1 MKIVLIVI
9 GIIIA
14 VIILIAIGIFLWL
27 WITIEKS
34 DNKEGPSKW
43 EEHIMNHPLPQAK
56 RYYGEEHEWNPK
68 FNLHHRGVRVRN
80 IPFVPDKKE
89 VFYLEN
95 EYDEPA
101 NKFIQENISYIK
113 ELFAKKG
120 FRFTYLPDKKLNFA
134 KLEMFAKYLY
144 PNYKINRDE
153 NIDEEADG
161 IIFKNGIVSLKSSFL
176 LDYMV
181 NPGNR
186 KNVKSSFAWL
196 GSEKKNSDS
205 EGSTYTFDYITFDAT
220 EANVHPKEILDE
232 IFPEV
237 GESKIF
243 GGGAFMIVHDYEG
256 EEEQRT
262 RPYKGGSED
271 SHSSLGAT
279 EDDYKDSMG
288 NRRSYGPPLY
298 SARQGSFFGHMIA
311 PEEETASDKRL
322 ARKSTGI
329 NLSKGNTALADE
341 HFDDIDALDDETR
354 NTLIDVQHKLESVRL
369 SGISEAIIAKF
380 IKPMP
385 TISMM
390 VVTHDFH
397 IILSD
402 YGNMEIMMEPL
413 VKAVYIL
420 FLRHPEGI
428 MFKDLY
434 DYRKELEIIYR
445 CVKAK
450 NNQIDRLLES
460 PASPQI
466 SKNVDSLCN
475 PTKNS
480 INEKCTRIKEAF
492 IMKFSDY
499 LAQNYY
505 ITGSKAT
512 VKKIS
517 LPRSYVYWEK
527 DDTHNT
533 ETDMAKI

>member
-1 MKIVLIVI
+1 MKIVLIII

-34 DNKEGPSKW
+34 DHKDGQDEW
-43 EEHIMNHPLPQAK
+43 AEHIKNNPLPQAK

-80 IPFVPDKKE
+80 IPFVPDRKE

-120 FRFTYLPDKKLNFA
+120 LRFTYLPDKKLNFA

-196 GSEKKNSDS
+196 GSKKKNSDS
-205 EGSTYTFDYITFDAT
+205 EGSTYTFDYITFDAA
-220 EANVHPKEILDE
+220 EANDYPKEILDDIFSE
-232 IFPEV
+232 I

-243 GGGAFMIVHDYEG
+243 GGGAFMIVQGD
-256 EEEQRT
+256 EEEKQT
-262 RPYKGGSED
+262 YPDNEEN

-279 EDDYKDSMG
+279 PDDFKETRHSSTSRPLMNQRSGARSLLGKLIASEDDD
-288 NRRSYGPPLY
+288 
-298 SARQGSFFGHMIA
+298 RQDLKPVIL
-311 PEEETASDKRL
+311 DKT
-322 ARKSTGI
+322 SGI
-329 NLSKGNTALADE
+329 NLSKANRNLADE
-341 HFDDIDALDDETR
+341 HFGDIEALDDETR
-354 NTLIDVQHKLESVRL
+354 QALLDIQHKLESVHL
-369 SGISEAIIAKF
+369 IGISEAIIAKF
-380 IKPMP
+380 IKPLP
-385 TISMM
+385 TLSMI
-390 VVTHDFH
+390 VVTYDFH
-397 IILSD
+397 IILPD
-402 YGNMEIMMEPL
+402 YGNMEIVMEPL

-428 MFKDLY
+428 MFKNLY
-434 DYRKELEIIYR
+434 DYREELEIIYR
-445 CVKAK
+445 CVRSKK
-450 NNQIDRLLES
+450 NQIDRLLDS
-460 PASPQI
+460 PSSPQI
-466 SKNVDSLCN
+466 SKSVDSLCN

-492 IMKFSDY
+492 ILKFSDY

-527 DDTHNT
+527 ENSTTAGAD
-533 ETDMAKI
+533 EIKI

>member
-1 MKIVLIVI
+1 MKIVLIII

-34 DNKEGPSKW
+34 DHKNGQNKWAEYIST
-43 EEHIMNHPLPQAK
+43 HPLPRAK

-68 FNLHHRGVRVRN
+68 FDLHHRGVTVHN

-95 EYDEPA
+95 EYDEAA
-101 NKFIQENISYIK
+101 NKFIRENIGYIK

-120 FRFTYLPDKKLNFA
+120 LQFTYLPDKKLDIT
-134 KLEMFAKYLY
+134 KLEIYAKYLY
-144 PNYKINRDE
+144 PNLKTKPDGNFD
-153 NIDEEADG
+153 NEA
-161 IIFKNGIVSLKSSFL
+161 IVFKNGSISLKSSFL

-181 NPGNR
+181 RPENR
-186 KNVKSSFAWL
+186 KNVKSSFAWF
-196 GSEKKNSDS
+196 GSEKTNPDT
-205 EGSTYTFDYITFDAT
+205 EERTYTFDYITFDAV
-220 EANVHPKEILDE
+220 EAINHPKEVLNEIL
-232 IFPEV
+232 PEV

-243 GGGAFMIVHDYEG
+243 GGGAFMIVQGD
-256 EEEQRT
+256 EEEESRT
-262 RPYKGGSED
+262 YPYKEENENNN
-271 SHSSLGAT
+271 SSLGASD
-279 EDDYKDSMG
+279 DDYKDS
-288 NRRSYGPPLY
+288 NEPSKSYGQPLYSY
-298 SARQGSFFGHMIA
+298 SARQGSIFGHITA
-311 PEEETASDKRL
+311 QKKKTASDDKVT
-322 ARKSTGI
+322 RKSANI
-329 NLSKGNTALADE
+329 NLLKGSTCIADE
-341 HFDDIDALDDETR
+341 HFNDYDALDDETK
-354 NTLIDVQHKLESVRL
+354 NSLAAVQRQLQNLRL
-369 SGISEAIIAKF
+369 RGISEAIIAKF

-390 VVTHDFH
+390 VVTNDFH
-397 IILSD
+397 IILPD
-402 YGNMEIMMEPL
+402 YGNMEITMEPL
-413 VKAVYIL
+413 VKAVYVL

-428 MFKDLY
+428 MFKNLY
-434 DYRKELEIIYR
+434 DYRKELETIYR

-450 NNQIDRLLES
+450 KNQIDRQLDS

-466 SKNVDSLCN
+466 SKSVESLCD

-492 IMKFSDY
+492 IMRFSDY

-527 DDTHNT
+527 DDNPNT
-533 ETDMAKI
+533 

>member
-1 MKIVLIVI
+1 MKTVLIII
-9 GIIIA
+9 GIIGA
-14 VIILIAIGIFLWL
+14 VIILVVIGILLWL
-27 WITIEKS
+27 WITVERSGRK
-34 DNKEGPSKW
+34 KGPSKW
-43 EEHIMNHPLPQAK
+43 EEYILTHPLPQAK
-56 RYYGEEHEWNPK
+56 RYYGEEHEWNPS
-68 FNLHHRGVRVRN
+68 FNLHHRGVTVHD

-95 EYDEPA
+95 DYNEEA
-101 NKFIQENISYIK
+101 NKFIRENINYIR

-120 FRFTYLPDKKLNFA
+120 LRFTYLPDKKLDIS
-134 KLEMFAKYLY
+134 KLEIYAKYLY
-144 PNYKINRDE
+144 PNLKTKPDGNFDE
-153 NIDEEADG
+153 GTIV
-161 IIFKNGIVSLKSSFL
+161 FKNGTISLKSSFL

-181 NPGNR
+181 RPENR
-186 KNVKSSFAWL
+186 RNVKSSFAWF
-196 GSEKKNSDS
+196 GSEKTDS
-205 EGSTYTFDYITFDAT
+205 RTEETIYTFDYITFDAT
-220 EANVHPKEILDE
+220 EANGHPKEILDE

-279 EDDYKDSMG
+279 PEDFRETRHSSAS
-288 NRRSYGPPLY
+288 RPLMNQRPG
-298 SARQGSFFGHMIA
+298 AGRLFGKMIA
-311 PEEETASDKRL
+311 PEDDDRQDLNPVILDKT
-322 ARKSTGI
+322 SGI
-329 NLSKGNTALADE
+329 NLSKANRNLADE
-341 HFDDIDALDDETR
+341 HFGDIEALDDETR
-354 NTLIDVQHKLESVRL
+354 QTLLDIQHKLESVRL

-380 IKPMP
+380 IKPLP
-385 TISMM
+385 TLSMI
-390 VVTHDFH
+390 VVTYDFH
-397 IILSD
+397 IILPD
-402 YGNMEIMMEPL
+402 YGNMEIVMEPL

-428 MFKDLY
+428 MFKNLY
-434 DYRKELEIIYR
+434 DYREELEIIYR
-445 CVKAK
+445 CVRSKK
-450 NNQIDRLLES
+450 NQIDRLLDS
-460 PASPQI
+460 PSSPQI
-466 SKNVDSLCN
+466 SKSVDSLCN

-492 IMKFSDY
+492 ILKFSDY

-527 DDTHNT
+527 DDTYNT

>member
-1 MKIVLIVI
+1 MKIVLIII

-34 DNKEGPSKW
+34 DHKDGQNKWAEYIST
-43 EEHIMNHPLPQAK
+43 HPLPRAK

-68 FNLHHRGVRVRN
+68 FDLHHRGVTVHN

-95 EYDEPA
+95 EYDEAA
-101 NKFIQENISYIK
+101 NKFIRENIGYIK

-120 FRFTYLPDKKLNFA
+120 LQFTYLPDKKLDIT
-134 KLEMFAKYLY
+134 KLEIYAKYLY
-144 PNYKINRDE
+144 PNLKTKPDGNFD
-153 NIDEEADG
+153 NEA
-161 IIFKNGIVSLKSSFL
+161 IVFKNGSISLKSSFL

-181 NPGNR
+181 RPENR

-205 EGSTYTFDYITFDAT
+205 EGSTYTFDYITFDAA
-220 EANVHPKEILDE
+220 EANDHPKEVLDE

-243 GGGAFMIVHDYEG
+243 GGGAFMIVHGYEG
-256 EEEQRT
+256 EEQT
-262 RPYKGGSED
+262 TYPYKEEKED
-271 SHSSLGAT
+271 NNSSLGAS
-279 EDDYKDSMG
+279 EDDYKDS
-288 NRRSYGPPLY
+288 NEPSKSYSQPLY
-298 SARQGSFFGHMIA
+298 SARRGHSFGHIA
-311 PEEETASDKRL
+311 TPEKKTTSDDRL
-322 ARKSTGI
+322 TRKSAGI
-329 NLSKGNTALADE
+329 NLLKNNTGLADE

-354 NTLIDVQHKLESVRL
+354 QTLLDIQHKLESVRL

-390 VVTHDFH
+390 VVTNDFH
-397 IILSD
+397 IILPD
-402 YGNMEIMMEPL
+402 YGNMEITMEPL
-413 VKAVYIL
+413 VKAVYVL

-434 DYRKELEIIYR
+434 DYREELETIYR

-450 NNQIDRLLES
+450 KNQIDRLLDS
-460 PASPQI
+460 PFSPQI
-466 SKNVDSLCN
+466 SKSVESLCD

-492 IMKFSDY
+492 ILKFSDY

-517 LPRSYVYWEK
+517 LPRSYVY
-527 DDTHNT
+527 
-533 ETDMAKI
+533 

>member
-1 MKIVLIVI
+1 MKIVLIII

-14 VIILIAIGIFLWL
+14 VIILVAIGIFLWI
-27 WITIEKS
+27 WFSAEKS
-34 DNKEGPSKW
+34 GNKDGQNKW
-43 EEHIMNHPLPQAK
+43 AEYISTHPLPRAK

-80 IPFVPDKKE
+80 IPFVPDGKE

-95 EYDEPA
+95 EYDEAA

-120 FRFTYLPDKKLNFA
+120 LRFTYLPDKKLNFA

-181 NPGNR
+181 RPENR
-186 KNVKSSFAWL
+186 RNVKSSFAWF
-196 GSEKKNSDS
+196 GSEKTNPDT
-205 EGSTYTFDYITFDAT
+205 EERTYTFDYITFDAV
-220 EANVHPKEILDE
+220 EAINHPKEVLDE
-232 IFPEV
+232 ILPEV

-243 GGGAFMIVHDYEG
+243 GGGAFMIVHGYEG
-256 EEEQRT
+256 EEQT
-262 RPYKGGSED
+262 TYPYKEEKED
-271 SHSSLGAT
+271 NNSSLGAS
-279 EDDYKDSMG
+279 EDDYKDS
-288 NRRSYGPPLY
+288 NEPSKSYSQPLY
-298 SARQGSFFGHMIA
+298 SARRGHSFGHITT
-311 PEEETASDKRL
+311 PEKKTTSDDRL
-322 ARKSTGI
+322 TRKSAGI
-329 NLSKGNTALADE
+329 NLLKNNTGLADE

-354 NTLIDVQHKLESVRL
+354 QTLLDIQHKLESVRL

-450 NNQIDRLLES
+450 KNQIDRLLDS

-466 SKNVDSLCN
+466 SKNVESLCN

-492 IMKFSDY
+492 ILKFSDY

>member
-1 MKIVLIVI
+1 MKTVLIVVGIIVAVVVLVVI
-9 GIIIA
+9 GI
-14 VIILIAIGIFLWL
+14 LLWL
-27 WITIEKS
+27 WITVEKS

-43 EEHIMNHPLPQAK
+43 EEHILNHPLPQAK
-56 RYYGEEHEWNPK
+56 RYYGEEHEWNPS
-68 FNLHHRGVRVRN
+68 FNLHHRGVTVHD

-95 EYDEPA
+95 DYNEEA
-101 NKFIQENISYIK
+101 NKFIRENINYIR

-120 FRFTYLPDKKLNFA
+120 LRFTYLPDKKLDIS
-134 KLEMFAKYLY
+134 KLEIYAKYLY
-144 PNYKINRDE
+144 PNLKTKPDGNFD
-153 NIDEEADG
+153 NEA
-161 IIFKNGIVSLKSSFL
+161 IVFKNGSISLKSNFL

-181 NPGNR
+181 RPENR
-186 KNVKSSFAWL
+186 RNVKSSFAWL

-220 EANVHPKEILDE
+220 EANVHPKEILDD

-243 GGGAFMIVHDYEG
+243 GGGAFMIVQGD
-256 EEEQRT
+256 EEKEQRT
-262 RPYKGGSED
+262 YPYKEEDED

-279 EDDYKDSMG
+279 PEDFRETRHSSAS
-288 NRRSYGPPLY
+288 RPLMNQ
-298 SARQGSFFGHMIA
+298 RPGTGRLFGKMIA
-311 PEEETASDKRL
+311 PEDDGRQDLNPVILDKT
-322 ARKSTGI
+322 SGI
-329 NLSKGNTALADE
+329 NLSKANRNLADE
-341 HFDDIDALDDETR
+341 HFGDIEALDDETR
-354 NTLIDVQHKLESVRL
+354 QTLLDIQQKLESVRL

-380 IKPMP
+380 IKPLP
-385 TISMM
+385 TLSMI
-390 VVTHDFH
+390 VVTYDFH

-450 NNQIDRLLES
+450 KNQIDRLLDS

-466 SKNVDSLCN
+466 SKNVESLCN

-492 IMKFSDY
+492 ILKFSDY